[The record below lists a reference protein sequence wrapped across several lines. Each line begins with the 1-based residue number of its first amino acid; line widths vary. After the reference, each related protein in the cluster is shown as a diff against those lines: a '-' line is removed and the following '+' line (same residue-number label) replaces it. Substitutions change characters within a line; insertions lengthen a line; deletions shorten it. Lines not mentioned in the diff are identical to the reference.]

1 MKNALGYAILTWCA
15 IIFIP
20 LMFSWMYYAEG
31 VINDKKEVINLSKK
45 TSIAISIFALI
56 PTFAMFLL
64 AL

>member
-15 IIFIP
+15 VMIVPFIIVGSM
-20 LMFSWMYYAEG
+20 LAEATG
-31 VINDKKEVINLSKK
+31 NDDEWWKYMKK